1 MRKMLVLSKY
11 GQRAASTRYRF
22 GQYFPALREAG
33 FQPEISPLL
42 DDDYLR
48 ATYEGRLPLAAL
60 LRAGL
65 RRWRDLLRAGEYS
78 TVALNYEAF
87 PYLPAIYERLLA
99 LQAPLVLDLDDAI
112 FHRYDMNPLLRPLLG
127 RKIARVAALSRVAIA
142 GNAYLA
148 EHLRAGTAALGRETD
163 VRVIPTVVD
172 TSLYR
177 PAPKAAGSPPVIG
190 WIGSPSTA
198 AYLAPV
204 LPVLRELCAGGR
216 ARLVIVGA
224 GKAASLQEG
233 AGAELRD
240 WSEHKEIADVQS
252 FDIGIMPLPDD
263 PWSRGKCG
271 FKLIQYMACGLPVVA
286 SPVGVNREIVT
297 EGTGFLASTP
307 QEWKAALE
315 RLVGSAELRAG
326 LGAAGR
332 ARAEADY
339 SLHRWSWSFVRAVGD
354 ATRF

>member
-1 MRKMLVLSKY
+1 MLSKY

-33 FQPEISPLL
+33 FQPELSPLF
-42 DDDYLR
+42 DDNYLR
-48 ATYEGRLPLAAL
+48 ATYEGRFPLASVL
-60 LRAGL
+60 GAGL
-65 RRWRDLLRAGEYS
+65 RRWKDLLRAGEFS

-99 LQAPLVLDLDDAI
+99 LQAPIVLDLDDAV
-112 FHRYDMNPLLRPLLG
+112 FHRYDLNPLLRPFLG
-127 RKIARVAALSRVAIA
+127 GKIARVASLSRVAIA

-148 EHLRAGTAALGRETD
+148 DHLRRGAPKTD
-163 VRVIPTVVD
+163 VRIIPTVVD
-172 TSLYR
+172 TSLYVPARR
-177 PAPKAAGSPPVIG
+177 PAGPPVIG
-190 WIGSPSTA
+190 WIGSPSTS

-204 LPVLRELCAGGR
+204 LPALRELCESGK

-224 GKAASLQEG
+224 GKGTALDPGIAEAQRF
-233 AGAELRD
+233 GAELRD
-240 WSEHKEIADVQS
+240 WREETEIAEVQG

-263 PWSRGKCG
+263 SWSRGKCG

-286 SPVGVNREIVT
+286 SPVGVNSEIVKP
-297 EGTGFLASTP
+297 EETGFLATSP
-307 QEWKAALE
+307 AEWKHALTE
-315 RLVGSAELRAG
+315 LVAGAELRAK
-326 LGAAGR
+326 LGAAAR

-339 SLHRWSWSFVRAVGD
+339 SLQRWSWSFVRAVSD